1 MKITFSPVIL
11 PAYIWTTALM
21 WVIEPVVVSITI
33 LNYKQQHYQYEGE
46 GISLPQIKW
55 AKVSKAYSSEPQVE
69 SSEVVK

>member
-1 MKITFSPVIL
+1 L
-11 PAYIWTTALM
+11 WTTALM

-55 AKVSKAYSSEPQVE
+55 AKVSKVYSSEPV
-69 SSEVVK
+69 VVK